1 MGKLV
6 VLMFTAFVDMV
17 GSTMI
22 LPLIPF
28 YASRM
33 GANGAMLGVILASFA
48 VAQLVSAPGWG
59 RFSDRYGRRPAI
71 LVGLLV
77 SSAAYVVFA
86 FTDTL
91 PLLLISRFVQGVGGG
106 TVGVL
111 QAYVADSMR
120 ESDRAKSLGWLSAA
134 TSLGVVVGPAFGS
147 FLTLLWGR
155 RAPGLGAALLCLAIS
170 AFASRY
176 LRESSERMSVER
188 TARPRSHATRGALI
202 HVIDHPSEPAAR
214 LILIYAVA
222 MGGFYGTSQ
231 FMPLVLAN
239 RFHVTE
245 KNVGYF
251 FMYFGLMGVIIRAM
265 LLGPVVRRLGE
276 PRVARLGI
284 MFLAAGLCLMA
295 VSESW
300 SKEFSDQIIRSA
312 IDLGRKFEYDE
323 AHATHV
329 AQLCASLFHQLREEH
344 QLSSRYEVIL
354 RIAALL
360 HEIGLFVSNRS
371 YHKHSLYLIR
381 NSELFGLG
389 KKDLLLAALV
399 ARYHRR
405 ASPQPTASTNSVP

>member
-28 YASRM
+28 YATRM
-33 GANGAMLGVILASFA
+33 GANGAMLGVILASYA

-188 TARPRSHATRGALI
+188 AARPRSHATRGALI

-284 MFLAAGLCLMA
+284 VFLAAGLCLMA

-300 SKEFSDQIIRSA
+300 GTLFGSFTLMP
-312 IDLGRKFEYDE
+312 LGTAF
-323 AHATHV
+323 
-329 AQLCASLFHQLREEH
+329 LFPC
-344 QLSSRYEVIL
+344 VT
-354 RIAALL
+354 ALL
-360 HEIGLFVSNRS
+360 SVAVPAGERGLQMGVQQSYGGIARVVFPLSAGLIVDRFGTGVPFMLAGLLVLATLGLSRS
-371 YHKHSLYLIR
+371 LVGRPVLS
-381 NSELFGLG
+381 
-389 KKDLLLAALV
+389 AAD
-399 ARYHRR
+399 
-405 ASPQPTASTNSVP
+405 

>member
-28 YASRM
+28 YATRM
-33 GANGAMLGVILASFA
+33 GANGAMLGVILASYA
-48 VAQLVSAPGWG
+48 VAQLVSSPGWG

-71 LVGLLV
+71 LVGLIV
-77 SSAAYVVFA
+77 SSVAYVVFA
-86 FTDTL
+86 FTDSL

-120 ESDRAKSLGWLSAA
+120 EEDRAKSLGWLSAA

-147 FLTLLWGR
+147 FLTVLWGR

-176 LRESSERMSVER
+176 LRESREKLTVER
-188 TARPRSHATRGALI
+188 TARPRTQATRGALL
-202 HVIDHPSEPAAR
+202 HVITHPEEPAAR
-214 LILIYAVA
+214 LILIYAIA

-251 FMYFGLMGVIIRAM
+251 FMYFGFMGVIIRTI
-265 LLGPVVRRLGE
+265 LLGPVVRRFGE
-276 PRVARLGI
+276 PRTARIGVL
-284 MFLAAGLCLMA
+284 FLAAGLCLMA
-295 VSESW
+295 VSETWGTLFAS
-300 SKEFSDQIIRSA
+300 FTLMP
-312 IDLGRKFEYDE
+312 LGTAF
-323 AHATHV
+323 
-329 AQLCASLFHQLREEH
+329 LFPC
-344 QLSSRYEVIL
+344 VT
-354 RIAALL
+354 ALL
-360 HEIGLFVSNRS
+360 SRAVPARERGLQMGVQQSYGGISRVVFPLGAGLIVDRFGTGVPFMLAGLLVLATLGLTRS
-371 YHKHSLYLIR
+371 LVRRPVLS
-381 NSELFGLG
+381 
-389 KKDLLLAALV
+389 AAD
-399 ARYHRR
+399 
-405 ASPQPTASTNSVP
+405 

>member
-22 LPLIPF
+22 LPLVPF

-59 RFSDRYGRRPAI
+59 RFSDYYGRRPAI
-71 LVGLLV
+71 LVGLIV
-77 SSAAYVVFA
+77 SSIAYVVFA

-147 FLTLLWGR
+147 FLTVLWGR
-155 RAPGLGAALLCLAIS
+155 RAPGLGAAVLCLAIS

-176 LRESSERMSVER
+176 LRESSERMTVER
-188 TARPRSHATRGALI
+188 SARPRSHATRAALVHI
-202 HVIDHPSEPAAR
+202 VNHPTEPAAR

-231 FMPLVLAN
+231 FLPLVLAN

-284 MFLAAGLCLMA
+284 VFLAAGLCLMA
-295 VSESW
+295 LAESW
-300 SKEFSDQIIRSA
+300 
-312 IDLGRKFEYDE
+312 
-323 AHATHV
+323 TT
-329 AQLCASLFHQLREEH
+329 LFGSFTLMPFGTAF
-344 QLSSRYEVIL
+344 LFPCVT
-354 RIAALL
+354 ALL
-360 HEIGLFVSNRS
+360 SVAVPAKERGLQMGVQQTYGGIARVVFPLAAGLLVDR
-371 YHKHSLYLIR
+371 
-381 NSELFGLG
+381 FGTG
-389 KKDLLLAALV
+389 VPFLLAGLV
-399 ARYHRR
+399 VLATLGLSRSLVERTVLS
-405 ASPQPTASTNSVP
+405 AAD